1 MKVFCDKIIVKREVT
16 AQNTLRLRLKGNTL
30 HAPLWFSPRFAAS
43 RKKGLPLRLPQNF
56 TLIRL
61 IRSLYSLFR
70 KIRTANFRGDAWQNA
85 ILPRFI
91 YNITESIAKI
101 TLSIKPFVIA

>member
-43 RKKGLPLRLPQNF
+43 RKKRLTFAFAAKLHPNPPH
-56 TLIRL
+56 
-61 IRSLYSLFR
+61 SLAL
-70 KIRTANFRGDAWQNA
+70 
-85 ILPRFI
+85 L
-91 YNITESIAKI
+91 
-101 TLSIKPFVIA
+101 TLSENPHGEF